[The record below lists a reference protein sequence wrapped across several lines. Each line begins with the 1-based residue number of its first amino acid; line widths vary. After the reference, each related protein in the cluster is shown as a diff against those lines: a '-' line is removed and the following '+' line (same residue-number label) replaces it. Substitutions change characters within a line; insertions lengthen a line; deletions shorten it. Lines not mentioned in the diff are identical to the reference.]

1 MAFMR
6 SVFLLTAGAV
16 PGHPQLYA
24 AGHHTD
30 ITRSAVPGAA
40 ARPPLRERRG
50 RVLAAVPA
58 GRVLC
63 DAGV

>member
-6 SVFLLTAGAV
+6 SVFLLTARAV

-30 ITRSAVPGAA
+30 ITRSAVPGQGRA
-40 ARPPLRERRG
+40 PPLRESRG
-50 RVLAAVPA
+50 RLMAAGATGWRHVMSM
-58 GRVLC
+58 
-63 DAGV
+63 